1 MPESGHRSRQRP
13 EESCSSRPGTHYHR
27 EKLHL
32 QNLHITYHSP
42 LMAVVVKLFNNLE
55 ITMILSQFFQYLI
68 IADSY
73 QSIPANHRA
82 SKSPF
87 YAGIWHI
94 ELRDGINLMSP
105 RNHSRQIPLITNKL
119 SQEVTRDVCHENP
132 GNCRAPHYLLNVSV
146 SRLP

>member
-1 MPESGHRSRQRP
+1 
-13 EESCSSRPGTHYHR
+13 
-27 EKLHL
+27 
-32 QNLHITYHSP
+32 
-42 LMAVVVKLFNNLE
+42 MAVVVKLFNNLE

-73 QSIPANHRA
+73 LSFPSNLRA

-105 RNHSRQIPLITNKL
+105 RNHLRQIPLIINKL
-119 SQEVTRDVCHENP
+119 SQKVTRDVCHENP

-146 SRLP
+146 SRLPELHKKSRGTGPARSFSICLEVCLGMLLAMLS